1 MRPKRAKQY
10 KRLMTLYNIS
20 YGFREP
26 YQVLVDYDFINIAL
40 RYKMDICK
48 QLNNVMMGNT
58 KQMYTSCTLNEL
70 RKQGGKDEFGT
81 EDALIQLERRNCFH
95 QRKPVSSAECLASI
109 IEKDNPH
116 NYCVATQNDSLREL
130 FRNVPG
136 VPLLYIKRSV
146 LIIEPASRITLEKS
160 KQIEMEKT
168 KPSNEEISFLTN
180 ANSDIL
186 LLKKS
191 TMDGSEEKKKN
202 KRKGPKQPNPL
213 SCGGNEIKMANND
226 IQQVIKIILILLD
239 KLIH

>member
-146 LIIEPASRITLEKS
+146 LIIEPAS
-160 KQIEMEKT
+160 Q
-168 KPSNEEISFLTN
+168 ISFLTN

-213 SCGGNEIKMANND
+213 SYLQFLHGLSNAIRIEIFE
-226 IQQVIKIILILLD
+226 QVA
-239 KLIH
+239 